1 MQKIILFIVLNMF
14 ITFSYSQENAELPP
28 LDPAYEGVH
37 GMALFSHS
45 STIYAS
51 HLPLYHKPHN
61 VQLIYKLSIKD
72 FALLQMVRGADL
84 VTIKP
89 KKFNLQRLM
98 RGEKM
103 TITADVY
110 SGHFERDG
118 MLVYENIE
126 LDFSKQLYV
135 REMTDLAKSSKKQQ
149 YDMIELRKSNRIY
162 VHRITEQPSFDHI
175 LHIDLE
181 AGCLTNFNT
190 TVPVPKE
197 PELLYKFI
205 NCGTIKPLYF
215 ETEDFV
221 KSAH

>member
-1 MQKIILFIVLNMF
+1 MQKIILFIVLNIF
-14 ITFSYSQENAELPP
+14 ASLSYAQEETELPP
-28 LDPAYEGVH
+28 LDPAYEGIH

-89 KKFNLQRLM
+89 KKFNLQRLI

-103 TITADVY
+103 IITADVY
-110 SGHFERDG
+110 AGHFERDG
-118 MLVYENIE
+118 MLVYENID

-135 REMTDLAKSSKKQQ
+135 REMTDLAKSSKKQE

-181 AGCLTNFNT
+181 AGCLTTFNT

-197 PELLYKFI
+197 TELLYKFI
-205 NCGTIKPLYF
+205 NCGTMKPLYF

-221 KSAH
+221 TSAH